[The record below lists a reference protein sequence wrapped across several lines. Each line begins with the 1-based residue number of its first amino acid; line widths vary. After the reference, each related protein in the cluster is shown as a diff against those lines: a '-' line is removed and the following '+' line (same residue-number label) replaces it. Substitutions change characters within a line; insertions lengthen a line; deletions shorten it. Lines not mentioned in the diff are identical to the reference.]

1 MVENLQSY
9 GVFSSKKVAKVMETI
24 DRGLFVPDGTPAY
37 DDSPMSIGYNAT
49 ISAPHMHAMC
59 LQLLEQNL
67 QPDMHALDVG
77 SGAYVLHYYVMTFE
91 CNSFMSSH
99 YSWKSNSQYYGT
111 LVHDYFAL
119 AMFHLQCSIEILKFS
134 LLIVCQGRDI

>member
-1 MVENLQSY
+1 MENLQSY

-59 LQLLEQNL
+59 LQLLEQHL

-77 SGAYVLHYYVMTFE
+77 SGAYVLHFYVMTFE
-91 CNSFMSSH
+91 CNSFMS
-99 YSWKSNSQYYGT
+99 KSNSEYYGT